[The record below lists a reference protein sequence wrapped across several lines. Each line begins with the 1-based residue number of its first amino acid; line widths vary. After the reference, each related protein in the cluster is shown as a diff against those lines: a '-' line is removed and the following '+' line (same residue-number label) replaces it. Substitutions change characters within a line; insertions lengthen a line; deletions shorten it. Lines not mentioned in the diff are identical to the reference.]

1 MGTLCLSSLLLGFPS
16 GSDGKESACKAGDLG
31 SILRWEDR
39 REEGTPAHSSILAW
53 RNPHGQS
60 SLVGYGSWGHKELDM
75 TEQPSRG
82 TAQFAFR
89 TYILKFLSWV
99 FCNLTLCYCFGK
111 VCRSTQSFFLP
122 VNPPFSTSL
131 STLPKLMIIVW
142 C

>member
-99 FCNLTLCYCFGK
+99 FCNLTLCLLFW
-111 VCRSTQSFFLP
+111 QSVPKHPVFL
-122 VNPPFSTSL
+122 FT
-131 STLPKLMIIVW
+131 